1 MNLRKFKFSNKNVLL
16 YLISILF
23 MYISYGA
30 FNMLQGIY
38 IKEIHLG
45 EDFLGVLISLRTFA
59 SGVAAFP
66 CAFYINKIGKK
77 KAILIALSA
86 VSITTIL
93 QGYFQNPI
101 LILITAV
108 FQGIALTLL
117 AVNESP
123 FLMQNS
129 DKNNHIQTFSL
140 CFATNTFSTMIGYYS
155 FGYVVDFI
163 NSYRYG
169 IIIAGLIGI
178 FSVFSASFIR
188 EKAVSEVCSQ
198 NRVHIRDLKIVFTDK
213 KALQFLIYTFTIGF
227 GAGLVVPYFNVYLKY
242 KINISMAQLGIIM
255 ALSQVAMGI
264 GGLIIPMLVKKFS
277 KVNTIIICQI
287 VSIPFLLLI
296 ATPPSILIVSIA
308 FFMRSALMNMTSPV
322 INNMAMEL
330 VEEKMQP
337 ILSSAI
343 NFSGNI
349 SRALSVCIA
358 GFIMKYM
365 TNGYEIPYYLTATLY
380 VIATIYFYRKF
391 RHQNTTINAQKTTV
405 A

>member
-1 MNLRKFKFSNKNVLL
+1 MNLRKFKNSNKNVRL

-30 FNMLQGIY
+30 FSMLQGIY

-45 EDFLGVLISLRTFA
+45 EDFLGILISLRTFA
-59 SGVAAFP
+59 SAVAAFP

-77 KAILIALSA
+77 KAIIISLSA
-86 VSITTIL
+86 VAITTIL
-93 QGYFQNPI
+93 QGYFQNPN
-101 LILITAV
+101 LILIAAV
-108 FQGIALTLL
+108 LQGIALTLL
-117 AVNESP
+117 TVNEAP

-129 DKNNHIQTFSL
+129 DQSNHIHTFSL

-169 IIIAGLIGI
+169 IIIAGLIG
-178 FSVFSASFIR
+178 VLAVVSASFIC
-188 EKAVSEVCSQ
+188 EKTVSEVYSE
-198 NRVHIRDLKIVFTDK
+198 NRVSIRDLKIVFTDRK
-213 KALQFLIYTFTIGF
+213 SLQFIIYTFTIGF

-242 KINISMAQLGIIM
+242 KINITMAQLGTIM
-255 ALSQVAMGI
+255 ALSQIAMGV
-264 GGLIIPMLVKKFS
+264 GGLIIPMLVKKFN
-277 KVNTIIICQI
+277 KVNTIIMCQI

-296 ATPPSILIVSIA
+296 ATPPSIIIVSIA

-322 INNMAMEL
+322 LNNMAMEL

-337 ILSSAI
+337 ILSSSI
-343 NFSGNI
+343 SFSGNI
-349 SRALSVCIA
+349 SRALSVGIA

-365 TNGYEIPYYLTATLY
+365 SNGYEIPYYITAILY
-380 VIATIYFYRKF
+380 VIATVYFYRKF
-391 RHQNTTINAQKTTV
+391 RYQNVRLNSQHSTA